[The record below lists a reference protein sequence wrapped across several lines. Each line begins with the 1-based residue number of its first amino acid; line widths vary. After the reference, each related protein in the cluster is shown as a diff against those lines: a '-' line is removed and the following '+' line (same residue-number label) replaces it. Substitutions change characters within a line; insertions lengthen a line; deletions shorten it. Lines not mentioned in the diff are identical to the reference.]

1 VEETMAKT
9 ISDQLD
15 AVLNEFERN
24 VPHVEATAVVST
36 DGLVIA
42 SRLPK
47 EVEEDRVG
55 AMGAA
60 ILSISTRSGSELERG
75 NMERVLIEGTNG
87 YLLIRSIA
95 DVAILVCLVDKE
107 VRLGMLFYECK
118 NCVEKLSEIL

>member
-1 VEETMAKT
+1 MAQT

-15 AVLNEFERN
+15 EVLNTFERN

-42 SRLPK
+42 SRLPG
-47 EVEEDRVG
+47 EVEGDRVG

-60 ILSISTRSGSELERG
+60 ILSISTRSGEELDRG
-75 NMERVLIEGTNG
+75 EMLRVLIEGTNG
-87 YLLIRSIA
+87 YLLIRSIG
-95 DVAILVCLVDKE
+95 DVAILVALVDKK

-118 NCVEKLSEIL
+118 HCIEKLTEIL

>member
-1 VEETMAKT
+1 MAQS

-15 AVLNEFERN
+15 QVLNNFERN

-42 SRLPK
+42 SRLPDQ
-47 EVEEDRVG
+47 VEEDRVG

-60 ILSISTRSGSELERG
+60 ILSISTRSGEELDRG
-75 NMERVLIEGTNG
+75 EMVRVLIEGTDG
-87 YLLIRSIA
+87 YLLIRSIG
-95 DVAILVCLVDKE
+95 DVAILVALVNKK

-118 NCVEKLSEIL
+118 QCIAQLNEIL

>member
-1 VEETMAKT
+1 MAVS

-15 AVLNEFERN
+15 AVLIEFERN

-42 SRLPK
+42 SRLPAQ
-47 EVEEDRVG
+47 VEEDRVG

-60 ILSISTRSGSELERG
+60 ILSISTRSGDELDRG
-75 NMERVLIEGTNG
+75 DMLRVLIEGTDG
-87 YLLIRSIA
+87 YLLIRRIGE
-95 DVAILVCLVDKE
+95 VAILVALVDKN

-118 NCVEKLSEIL
+118 QCIEKLSEIL

>member
-1 VEETMAKT
+1 MAKT

-75 NMERVLIEGTNG
+75 DMERVLIEGSSG

-95 DVAILVCLVDKE
+95 DVAILVCLVDKD

-118 NCVEKLSEIL
+118 NCVDKLSKIL